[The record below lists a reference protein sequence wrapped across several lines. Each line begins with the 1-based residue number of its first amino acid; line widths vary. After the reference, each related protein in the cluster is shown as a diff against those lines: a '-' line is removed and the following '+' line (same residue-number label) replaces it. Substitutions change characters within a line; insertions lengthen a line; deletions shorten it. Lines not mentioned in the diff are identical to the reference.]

1 MIVKS
6 ILDTDLYKFTTSY
19 AYMKLFPQARGTFEF
34 FDRDLTEYPED
45 FVQKVYLELSNLGML
60 RLTNSELDYM
70 TSNCRFVPQVYWEW
84 LYSFRFNSGKVQVW
98 LDDKK
103 HLHITVTDY
112 LYKVTL
118 YEVPILA
125 IISELRNR
133 VLGNNCD
140 MSEVIKKLEPKLR
153 LSNVAGI
160 KFSEFGTRR
169 RFSYNVQDEVV
180 SAIKEGSIYC
190 TGTSNCYL
198 AMKYEMPMMG
208 THPHEWFMFHGAMY
222 GYKQANYMALE
233 NWVNVYDGDLG
244 IALSDTYTSE
254 VFMKN
259 LSRKQAKLFDGVR
272 CDSGDEFKFINS
284 MIARYKELGVDPT
297 TKTIV
302 FSNAL
307 DFDPIQDL
315 WKTEVYGLANY
326 LQDHYKSKALEALRN
341 DYKETCDN
349 YKAMSCA
356 IYNSCKLVPTDGLGI
371 SNSDLDQIGAKDYAT
386 VDDILSRFIPFENFR
401 KSYDSAGQI
410 MHPHDEMAESDCW
423 SQLCARHGEDVV
435 NKVWSRHLA
444 SEFKRKK
451 APIYISRELYE

>member
-198 AMKYEMPMMG
+198 AMKYEMPSRTPIANGNLQARCRMMYLYDIASRHKG
-208 THPHEWFMFHGAMY
+208 LVMSTDNQTEYQLGFWTIHG
-222 GYKQANYMALE
+222 
-233 NWVNVYDGDLG
+233 D
-244 IALSDTYTSE
+244 
-254 VFMKN
+254 
-259 LSRKQAKLFDGVR
+259 
-272 CDSGDEFKFINS
+272 
-284 MIARYKELGVDPT
+284 
-297 TKTIV
+297 
-302 FSNAL
+302 

-386 VDDILSRFIPFENFR
+386 VDDILSRFIPFKNFR

>member
-103 HLHITVTDY
+103 HLYDIASIRKGLVMSTDNQTEY
-112 LYKVTL
+112 Q
-118 YEVPILA
+118 
-125 IISELRNR
+125 
-133 VLGNNCD
+133 LGFWT
-140 MSEVIKKLEPKLR
+140 I
-153 LSNVAGI
+153 
-160 KFSEFGTRR
+160 
-169 RFSYNVQDEVV
+169 
-180 SAIKEGSIYC
+180 
-190 TGTSNCYL
+190 
-198 AMKYEMPMMG
+198 
-208 THPHEWFMFHGAMY
+208 HGDV
-222 GYKQANYMALE
+222 G
-233 NWVNVYDGDLG
+233 
-244 IALSDTYTSE
+244 
-254 VFMKN
+254 
-259 LSRKQAKLFDGVR
+259 
-272 CDSGDEFKFINS
+272 
-284 MIARYKELGVDPT
+284 
-297 TKTIV
+297 
-302 FSNAL
+302 
-307 DFDPIQDL
+307 
-315 WKTEVYGLANY
+315 
-326 LQDHYKSKALEALRN
+326 
-341 DYKETCDN
+341 
-349 YKAMSCA
+349 
-356 IYNSCKLVPTDGLGI
+356 
-371 SNSDLDQIGAKDYAT
+371 DLDQIGAKDYAT

>member
-1 MIVKS
+1 
-6 ILDTDLYKFTTSY
+6 
-19 AYMKLFPQARGTFEF
+19 MKLFPQARGTFEF
-34 FDRDLTEYPED
+34 FDRDLTEYPKD

-103 HLHITVTDY
+103 HLHITDY

-118 YEVPILA
+118 YEVPVLA

-169 RFSYNVQDEVV
+169 RFSYNVQDEV
-180 SAIKEGSIYC
+180 
-190 TGTSNCYL
+190 
-198 AMKYEMPMMG
+198 
-208 THPHEWFMFHGAMY
+208 
-222 GYKQANYMALE
+222 
-233 NWVNVYDGDLG
+233 
-244 IALSDTYTSE
+244 
-254 VFMKN
+254 
-259 LSRKQAKLFDGVR
+259 
-272 CDSGDEFKFINS
+272 
-284 MIARYKELGVDPT
+284 
-297 TKTIV
+297 
-302 FSNAL
+302 
-307 DFDPIQDL
+307 
-315 WKTEVYGLANY
+315 
-326 LQDHYKSKALEALRN
+326 
-341 DYKETCDN
+341 
-349 YKAMSCA
+349 
-356 IYNSCKLVPTDGLGI
+356 
-371 SNSDLDQIGAKDYAT
+371 
-386 VDDILSRFIPFENFR
+386 DDILSRYIPFKEYR
-401 KSYDSAGQI
+401 QKHGEPL
-410 MHPHDEMAESDCW
+410 HPHDEMAESDCW